1 MERSTIYY
9 LKQKGWSNTQIAKM
23 VGCHRDT
30 VRRVLSEPVD
40 QGPASR
46 NRQSGIAVFETQIN
60 GWLEEHLSVR
70 RMLELVRRDEEHPY
84 QGSDAAFYNYVQPLR
99 QARMMQVAEVAVRYE
114 GLPGELLQIDWG
126 PEGTP
131 VRNFPFHKAEL
142 AGETRYF
149 FAARLKYSRWMFV
162 RFTRE
167 MREETLLRCLIACFV
182 ELGGVPWVV
191 TSDNMK
197 TITLGR
203 DAQHQPIWHPAFQ
216 KFAAEFGFH
225 PTLCTPGA
233 ANQKGSVENLV
244 KFVKSNF
251 LAGRHFYDDLDLE
264 QENHAWRQQVN
275 EVRVC
280 RATEQIPCERLGEER
295 RKLGRLPATA
305 QDYGFF
311 DSVLVNR
318 ESMVTIATNRYSV
331 PVHLVGQTLTVR
343 LYSERIVLFDGLEQV
358 ATHPR
363 HQGRQVRV
371 VVPEHFEAVFVRK
384 PRARVMVYRDWLVGL
399 SPDAADYMSLVCHK
413 YYDQMERQ
421 IIALYQLAQAVGK
434 QEFLAALTL
443 AAEAQAIG
451 VDYVRSLVRQP
462 LLVNNSSQTATVT
475 VDQWLAA
482 PPQSAVERA
491 LTDYEQYVT
500 NAAFCFTEEARY
512 ERECCA

>member
-9 LKQKGWSNTQIAKM
+9 LNQKGWTNTQIAKM

-30 VRRVLSEPVD
+30 VGRVLREPVD
-40 QGPASR
+40 QEPTPR
-46 NRQSGIAVFETQIN
+46 NRPSSVTVFEAQIN
-60 GWLEEHLSVR
+60 RWLEEHLSVR
-70 RMLELVRRDEEHPY
+70 RMLELAHSDGEHPY

-126 PEGTP
+126 E
-131 VRNFPFHKAEL
+131 VRNFPFSKPEL
-142 AGETRYF
+142 TGQTRYF

-203 DAQHQPIWHPAFQ
+203 DGQQQPIWHPTFQ

-225 PTLCTPGA
+225 PSLCTPGA
-233 ANQKGSVENLV
+233 ANQKGTVENLV

-251 LAGRHFYDDLDLE
+251 IAGRHFYDDLDLE
-264 QENHAWRQQVN
+264 QENCTWLQQVN

-280 RATEQIPCERLGEER
+280 RATEQIPCERLVEER
-295 RKLGRLPATA
+295 RKLGPLPAA
-305 QDYGFF
+305 AHDYGFF

-318 ESMVTIATNRYSV
+318 ESMVIIATNRYSV

-343 LYSERIVLFDGLEQV
+343 LHPERIELFDGLEHV
-358 ATHPR
+358 TSHPR
-363 HQGRQVRV
+363 HRGRQARV
-371 VVPEHFEAVFVRK
+371 VVPAHFEAVFVRK

-399 SPDAADYMSLVCHK
+399 SPAAADYLSLVCRK
-413 YYDQMERQ
+413 YYDQMETQ
-421 IIALYQLAQAVGK
+421 ILDLYQLAQTVGC

-443 AAEAQAIG
+443 AAEVQAIG
-451 VDYVRSLVRQP
+451 VDYVRALVRQP
-462 LLVNNSSQTATVT
+462 LPARNGSQAETAGVE
-475 VDQWLAA
+475 QWLAA

-491 LTDYEQYVT
+491 LTDYEQYVS
-500 NAAFCFTEEARY
+500 NGAFCLAEEVRY
-512 ERECCA
+512 EREYGT